1 MNIVVLRYGGLGDI
15 LLATPLL
22 RCVKQLFPSAAIT
35 FVTEAGNT
43 SILANST
50 LVVSTHGLDKVT
62 RASVYRSYVAGAT
75 LRKQAGSIDL
85 YINLQPSLKSTAL
98 GFGLMPKATWTF
110 NKDRRVQAETGKV
123 RHAIDDF
130 LNVLPGGIP
139 SDANR
144 TMEFMIPADAKSK
157 AEKKATELGI
167 NLSTAIVINPAGTR
181 DINRWPPDKLAEFI
195 GWMEANLSGYTP
207 VLIGGPG
214 DSWLEDAIVGHLGR
228 PVKSLIGKLSLQEL
242 GAFVQQAAVTV
253 TGDTGPL
260 HIAAAVGARIVCL
273 SGAADPDRT
282 GPSNNPFDLIVI
294 NRSLPCVPCQ
304 SRSCK
309 RGDIACM
316 TQMSVASVVD
326 AVERRIKAG

>member
-22 RCVKQLFPSAAIT
+22 RIVNQRYPAASIT
-35 FVTEAGNT
+35 FVTESGNT

-50 LVVSTHGLDKVT
+50 LVVSTHGLDKLT
-62 RASVYRSYVAGAT
+62 RSSVYKSLAAGSS
-75 LRKQAGSIDL
+75 LRTQLGSIDL
-85 YINLQPSLKSTAL
+85 YVNLQPSMKSIAI

-110 NKDRRVQAETGKV
+110 KKDRRIQTATGKV

-130 LNVLPGGIP
+130 LNVLPDGVP

-144 TMEFMIPADAKSK
+144 LMEFVIPLAAKSQ

-167 NLSTAIVINPAGTR
+167 NLSTAVVINPAGTR

-195 GWMEANLSGYTP
+195 GWMEANLTGYTP

-242 GAFVQQAAVTV
+242 GAVVQQAAVTV

-260 HIAAAVGARIVCL
+260 HIAAAVGAHIVCL

-282 GPSNNPFDLIVI
+282 GPSNNPFDLVVI
-294 NRSLPCVPCQ
+294 NRSLACVPC
-304 SRSCK
+304 RGRNCK

>member
-22 RCVKQLFPSAAIT
+22 RIVNQRYPGASIT
-35 FVTEAGNT
+35 FVTESGNT

-50 LVVSTHGLDKVT
+50 LVVSTHGLDKLT
-62 RASVYRSYVAGAT
+62 RSSVYKSLAAGSS
-75 LRKQAGSIDL
+75 LRAQQGSIDL
-85 YINLQPSLKSTAL
+85 YVNLQPSMKSIAI

-110 NKDRRVQAETGKV
+110 KKDRRIQTATGKV

-130 LNVLPGGIP
+130 LNVLPDGVP

-144 TMEFMIPADAKSK
+144 LMEFVIPLAAKSQV
-157 AEKKATELGI
+157 EKKATELGI
-167 NLSTAIVINPAGTR
+167 NLSTAVVINPAGTR

-195 GWMEANLSGYTP
+195 GWMEANLTGYTP

-242 GAFVQQAAVTV
+242 GAVVQQAAVTV

-260 HIAAAVGARIVCL
+260 HIAAAVGAHIVCL

-282 GPSNNPFDLIVI
+282 GPSNNPFDLVVI
-294 NRSLPCVPCQ
+294 NRSLACVPCQ
-304 SRSCK
+304 GRSCK

>member
-22 RCVKQLFPSAAIT
+22 RIVNQRYPAASIT
-35 FVTEAGNT
+35 FVTESGNT

-50 LVVSTHGLDKVT
+50 LVVSTHGLDKLT
-62 RASVYRSYVAGAT
+62 RSSVYKSLAAGSS
-75 LRKQAGSIDL
+75 LRTQLGSIDL
-85 YINLQPSLKSTAL
+85 YVNLQPSMKSIAI

-110 NKDRRVQAETGKV
+110 KKDRRIQTATGKV

-130 LNVLPGGIP
+130 LNVLPDGVP

-144 TMEFMIPADAKSK
+144 LMEFVIPLAAKSQ

-167 NLSTAIVINPAGTR
+167 NLSTAVVINPAGTR

-195 GWMEANLSGYTP
+195 GWMEANLTGYTP

-242 GAFVQQAAVTV
+242 GAVVQQAAVTV

-260 HIAAAVGARIVCL
+260 HIAAAVGAHIVCL

-282 GPSNNPFDLIVI
+282 GPSNNPFDLVVI
-294 NRSLPCVPCQ
+294 NRSLACVPCQ
-304 SRSCK
+304 GRSCK

>member
-22 RCVKQLFPSAAIT
+22 RSVKQRYPAASIT

-50 LVVSTHGLDKVT
+50 LVVSTHGLNKGT
-62 RASVYRSYVAGAT
+62 RSSVYGSYAAGT
-75 LRKQAGSIDL
+75 SLRKQTGSIHL

-98 GFGLMPKATWTF
+98 GFGLMPKATWNF
-110 NKDRRVQAETGKV
+110 KKDRRVQAATGKV

-130 LNVLPGGIP
+130 LNVLPDGIP
-139 SDANR
+139 RDVNR
-144 TMEFMIPADAKSK
+144 LMEFVIPLDAKSQ
-157 AEKKATELGI
+157 AEQKATELVI
-167 NLSTAIVINPAGTR
+167 NISNAIAINPAGTR
-181 DINRWPPDKLAEFI
+181 DINRWPPEKLAEFI
-195 GWMEANLSGYTP
+195 GWIQANLTGYTP

-214 DSWLEDAIVGHLGR
+214 DAWLEDSIVHHLGR

-242 GAFVQQAAVTV
+242 GAVLQQAAVTV

-304 SRSCK
+304 GRSCK

-326 AVERRIKAG
+326 AVERRIKTG

>member
-22 RCVKQLFPSAAIT
+22 RVVNQRYPAASIT
-35 FVTEAGNT
+35 FVTEAGNKN
-43 SILANST
+43 ILSNST
-50 LVVSTHGLDKVT
+50 LVHATHGLDKAT
-62 RASVYRSYVAGAT
+62 RTSVYKSYVEGGS
-75 LRKQAGSIDL
+75 LRKQVGNIDL
-85 YINLQPSLKSTAL
+85 YINLQPSLKAMAL
-98 GFGLMPKATWTF
+98 GIGLMPKATWTF
-110 NKDRRVQAETGKV
+110 KKDRRIQVATRKV

-144 TMEFMIPADAKSK
+144 LMEFVIPADDKCH
-157 AEKKATELGI
+157 AEQKATALGI
-167 NLSTAIVINPAGTR
+167 SLSEAIVINPAGTR
-181 DINRWPPDKLAEFI
+181 DINRWPPEKLAEFI
-195 GWMEANLSGYTP
+195 AWIEVNLEGFTP
-207 VLIGGPG
+207 VLVGGPG
-214 DSWLEDAIVGHLGR
+214 DSWLEDAIVNHLGR

-242 GAFVQQAAVTV
+242 GSVLQQAAVTV

-282 GPSNNPFDLIVI
+282 GPSNNAFDLVVI
-294 NRSLPCVPCQ
+294 NRSLSCVPCQ
-304 SRSCK
+304 GRSCK

>member
-22 RCVKQLFPSAAIT
+22 RIVNQRYPGASIT
-35 FVTEAGNT
+35 FVTESGNT

-50 LVVSTHGLDKVT
+50 LVVSTHGLDKLT
-62 RASVYRSYVAGAT
+62 RSSVYKSLAAGSS
-75 LRKQAGSIDL
+75 LRTQLGSIDL
-85 YINLQPSLKSTAL
+85 YVNLQPSMKSIAI

-110 NKDRRVQAETGKV
+110 KKDRRIQTATGKV

-130 LNVLPGGIP
+130 LNVLPDGVP

-144 TMEFMIPADAKSK
+144 LMEFVIPLAAKSQ

-167 NLSTAIVINPAGTR
+167 NLSTAVVINPAGTR

-195 GWMEANLSGYTP
+195 GWMEANLTGYTP

-242 GAFVQQAAVTV
+242 GAVVQQAAVTV

-260 HIAAAVGARIVCL
+260 HIAAAVGAHIVCL

-282 GPSNNPFDLIVI
+282 GPSNNPFDLVVI
-294 NRSLPCVPCQ
+294 NRSLACVPCQ
-304 SRSCK
+304 GRSCK

>member
-22 RCVKQLFPSAAIT
+22 RIIKKKYPAASIT
-35 FVTEAGNT
+35 FVTETGNT

-50 LVVSTHGLDKVT
+50 LVVSTHGLDKGT
-62 RASVYRSYVAGAT
+62 RSSVYGSYTAGSS
-75 LRKQAGSIDL
+75 LRKQTGSIGL
-85 YINLQPSLKSTAL
+85 YVNLQPSLKSIAF
-98 GFGLMPKATWTF
+98 GIGLMPKLTWTF
-110 NKDRRVQAETGKV
+110 KKDRRIQMETGKV

-130 LNVLPGGIP
+130 LNVLPHGIP

-144 TMEFMIPADAKSK
+144 TMEFVIPADAKSK
-157 AEKKATELGI
+157 AETKATELGI

-195 GWMEANLSGYTP
+195 GWMEVNLGGYTP
-207 VLIGGPG
+207 VIVGGPG
-214 DSWLEDAIVGHLGR
+214 DAWLEDSIVRHLGR

-242 GAFVQQAAVTV
+242 GAVLQHAAVTV

-282 GPSNNPFDLIVI
+282 GPSNNPFDLVVI

-304 SRSCK
+304 GRSCK

>member
-22 RCVKQLFPSAAIT
+22 RSVKQRYPAATIT
-35 FVTEAGNT
+35 FVTETRNI

-50 LVVSTHGLDKVT
+50 LVQAMQGLDKVT
-62 RASVYRSYVAGAT
+62 RSSVYRSYLAGAT

-85 YINLQPSLKSTAL
+85 YINLQPSLKSTAF

-110 NKDRRVQAETGKV
+110 SKDRRVQVETGKV

-144 TMEFMIPADAKSK
+144 TMEFVVPAAAKSQ
-157 AEKKATELGI
+157 AEQKATGLGI
-167 NLSTAIVINPAGTR
+167 NISNAIAINPAGTR
-181 DINRWPPDKLAEFI
+181 DINRWPPEKLAEFI
-195 GWMEANLSGYTP
+195 GWIQANLTGYTP

-214 DSWLEDAIVGHLGR
+214 DAWLEDSIVHHLGR

-242 GAFVQQAAVTV
+242 GAVLQQAAVTV

-304 SRSCK
+304 GRSCK

-326 AVERRIKAG
+326 AVERRIKTG

>member
-22 RCVKQLFPSAAIT
+22 RIVNQRYPGASIT
-35 FVTEAGNT
+35 FVTESGNT

-50 LVVSTHGLDKVT
+50 LVVSTHGLDKLT
-62 RASVYRSYVAGAT
+62 RSSVYKSLAAGSS
-75 LRKQAGSIDL
+75 LRTQLGSIDL
-85 YINLQPSLKSTAL
+85 YVNLQPSMKSIAI

-110 NKDRRVQAETGKV
+110 KKDRRIQTATGKV

-130 LNVLPGGIP
+130 LNVLPDGVP

-144 TMEFMIPADAKSK
+144 LMEFVIPLAAKSQ

-167 NLSTAIVINPAGTR
+167 NLSTAVVINPAGTR

-195 GWMEANLSGYTP
+195 GWMEANLTGYTP

-242 GAFVQQAAVTV
+242 GAVVQQAAVTV

-260 HIAAAVGARIVCL
+260 HIAAAVGAHIVCL

-282 GPSNNPFDLIVI
+282 GPSNNPFDLVVI
-294 NRSLPCVPCQ
+294 NRSLACVPC
-304 SRSCK
+304 RGRNCK